1 MRLVLAT
8 TLLLPLCEVIKA
20 PLGSSYWRHS
30 TGKQLY

>member
-20 PLGSSYWRHS
+20 PLGSSWRHS